1 MEKCNTCGHYKDGT
15 CYLDAPKCEWVSR
28 SCERCERLS
37 RKDDEDVIQCTSCI
51 DQDRF
56 EPKKK
61 PDSVNHPA
69 HYEQSCSLE
78 CIQVM
83 ELVFGANA
91 VRGFCLCN
99 AFKYMWR
106 YKNKNGMEDL
116 KKAQWYLNYV
126 NDYVPVGYPTYEFM
140 GELLDQLMEK
150 EEDGH
155 QI

>member
-1 MEKCNTCGHYKDGT
+1 MEKSCETCGHYTVDHHCKLGFSVCLPYQDWIPK
-15 CYLDAPKCEWVSR
+15 DAP
-28 SCERCERLS
+28 
-37 RKDDEDVIQCTSCI
+37 DN
-51 DQDRF
+51 
-56 EPKKK
+56 
-61 PDSVNHPA
+61 VNHPT

-106 YKNKNGMEDL
+106 YKNKNGLEDL
-116 KKAQWYLNYV
+116 KKAKWYL
-126 NDYVPVGYPTYEFM
+126 DYIKTDYIPCADHFEAM

-150 EEDGH
+150 ENDNRKCDA
-155 QI
+155 

>member
-1 MEKCNTCGHYKDGT
+1 MEKSCETCGHYTEDRHCKLGDHI
-15 CYLDAPKCEWVSR
+15 CLHDIDWIPKEAPD
-28 SCERCERLS
+28 L
-37 RKDDEDVIQCTSCI
+37 
-51 DQDRF
+51 
-56 EPKKK
+56 
-61 PDSVNHPA
+61 VNHPA

-106 YKNKNGMEDL
+106 YKNKNGLEDL
-116 KKAQWYLNYV
+116 KKAKWYL
-126 NDYVPVGYPTYEFM
+126 DYIKTDYIPCTDQFVAM

-150 EEDGH
+150 MEAERRTDG
-155 QI
+155 QG

>member
-1 MEKCNTCGHYKDGT
+1 MEKCNTCGHYKDGA
-15 CYLDAPKCEWVSR
+15 CYLDAPKCEWIP
-28 SCERCERLS
+28 
-37 RKDDEDVIQCTSCI
+37 KDA
-51 DQDRF
+51 
-56 EPKKK
+56 
-61 PDSVNHPA
+61 PDNVNHPA

-106 YKNKNGMEDL
+106 YKNKNGLEDL
-116 KKAQWYLNYV
+116 KKAQWYMNYAK
-126 NDYVPVGYPTYEFM
+126 DYVPVGDPTYEFM

-150 EEDGH
+150 GDKNE
-155 QI
+155 